1 MYIRKLKK
9 AGKTYS
15 YYYESKRI
23 GDKVKSIYVGRALE
37 EPERKIK
44 RDFEIK
50 KDKNETSAVSHLL
63 EFDDLLNEINKLIF
77 RKDLNG
83 AVFAY
88 GKMFEVYNKMEINN
102 QDKVKVLE
110 KLNNVYSELVN
121 LGEET
126 ETN

>member
-23 GDKVKSIYVGRALE
+23 GNKVKSIYVGRALG
-37 EPERKIK
+37 EPERKVK
-44 RDFEIK
+44 KDFEVK
-50 KDKNETSAVSHLL
+50 KDKNDISAVSHLL
-63 EFDDLLNEINKLIF
+63 EFDALLNEINKLIF
-77 RKDLNG
+77 NKDLNG

-110 KLNNVYSELVN
+110 KLNNVYNELAN
-121 LGEET
+121 LGKET
-126 ETN
+126 KID